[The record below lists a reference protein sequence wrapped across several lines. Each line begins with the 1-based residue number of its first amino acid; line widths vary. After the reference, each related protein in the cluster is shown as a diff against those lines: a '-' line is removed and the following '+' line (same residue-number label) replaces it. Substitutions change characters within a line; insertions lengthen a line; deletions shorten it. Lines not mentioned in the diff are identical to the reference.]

1 MGGMPEKALFS
12 LFQPLYPTLSAKKQ
26 AGRCGDID
34 SLKTK
39 ERYKEG
45 AFVKGCQA
53 SLYVLTFAYGMRG
66 GREDILL
73 SASKISS
80 TAREDIFSA
89 QVIYT
94 SPTVQPGLNEERA
107 AMR

>member
-26 AGRCGDID
+26 AGRCGGID

-39 ERYKEG
+39 ERYKEA

-53 SLYVLTFAYGMRG
+53 PLYVLTFAYGMRG
-66 GREDILL
+66 CSEKIYCSAQVRYLL
-73 SASKISS
+73 QPEKISS
-80 TAREDIFSA
+80 QRKSYILLRPFN
-89 QVIYT
+89 
-94 SPTVQPGLNEERA
+94 PG
-107 AMR
+107 